1 MVKAQLSTGAGPYL
15 SFDFSAQKSVSCKTS
30 TAYSASVNEVSF
42 YDLDKEMTPANVLS
56 FEWRDI
62 DTLLS
67 TFPRLRTVTFSFDNP
82 SSWSADR
89 LYRTCQSIVVA
100 VPETRGSGRLSF
112 KYGSQTLHHDD
123 PKAAWLGGTS
133 WIAHYLY

>member
-100 VPETRGSGRLSF
+100 MPETRGSGRLSF